1 MSSEGVQ
8 DKVSNGIDQLESAAT
23 SGLDDA
29 SAQAKSKAR
38 QFSGQVDRA
47 VGKAKETVR
56 ATATRARATASTAAD
71 RASDTYQ
78 VLRGDAQRLA
88 ATVDPMVREQP
99 YMAMAAGVV
108 IGLLAGALLF
118 SGGAKVIYIKPAR

>member
-8 DKVSNGIDQLESAAT
+8 GKVSNGIDQLQSTTTSA
-23 SGLDDA
+23 LDDA
-29 SAQAKSKAR
+29 AATTKSR
-38 QFSGQVDRA
+38 VDRV

-56 ATATRARATASTAAD
+56 NTAQQAKATASTAAD

-78 VLRGDAQRLA
+78 TLRSDAQRLA

-99 YMAMAAGVV
+99 YMALVAGVV